1 MQWNDQRTSSLSEH
15 QVLQLLSSISN
26 TPLAKKHAFVV
37 LFLRENR
44 ILFNPSN
51 SSNFTGGG
59 GSMGTIRTTEL
70 STCGG
75 GRKLFLPTF
84 MMWST
89 LAYSW
94 TFADN
99 RDHREDPGVA
109 TRRRANSRWNMRIAT
124 RKRGRCERSLKTRGE
139 DIW

>member
-1 MQWNDQRTSSLSEH
+1 MEEGVQLNNKRTWFLSEY

-26 TPLAKKHAFVV
+26 TPFAKKEAFVV
-37 LFLRENR
+37 LFLRENN

-75 GRKLFLPTF
+75 GRKLFFPTF

-89 LAYSW
+89 LA
-94 TFADN
+94 
-99 RDHREDPGVA
+99 
-109 TRRRANSRWNMRIAT
+109 
-124 RKRGRCERSLKTRGE
+124 
-139 DIW
+139 